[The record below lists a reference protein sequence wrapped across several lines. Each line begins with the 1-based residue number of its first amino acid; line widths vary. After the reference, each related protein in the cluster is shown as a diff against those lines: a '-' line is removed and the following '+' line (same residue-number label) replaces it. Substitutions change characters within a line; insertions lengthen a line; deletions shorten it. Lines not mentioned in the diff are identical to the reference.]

1 MQKIRVYK
9 TRTCPYCDAAVA
21 FLNSR
26 GLAYEAVDCS
36 DDPATRK
43 WLVETTGRTT
53 VPQIFVGEHAIGG
66 YTDMRALAASG
77 EFDRL
82 VAGA

>member
-9 TRTCPYCDAAVA
+9 TRTCSYCDAAVR
-21 FLNSR
+21 FLDRRN
-26 GLAYEAVDCS
+26 LPYEAIDCS
-36 DDPATRK
+36 DDPATRQ

-53 VPQIFVGEHAIGG
+53 VPQIFVGNVPIGG
-66 YTDMRALAASG
+66 YTELRALAASG

-82 VAGA
+82 VGA